1 MNRAQDGGP
10 VGTTRLRD
18 QIAVVLKEI
27 PAGSHA
33 TGIVRVQR
41 EEWRAENESEDAIP
55 VGAEVRVLRV
65 DGTRVVVRAVDP
77 SDPANPVNPVN
88 PVNEA
93 NQKD

>member
-1 MNRAQDGGP
+1 
-10 VGTTRLRD
+10 
-18 QIAVVLKEI
+18 
-27 PAGSHA
+27 
-33 TGIVRVQR
+33 
-41 EEWRAENESEDAIP
+41 